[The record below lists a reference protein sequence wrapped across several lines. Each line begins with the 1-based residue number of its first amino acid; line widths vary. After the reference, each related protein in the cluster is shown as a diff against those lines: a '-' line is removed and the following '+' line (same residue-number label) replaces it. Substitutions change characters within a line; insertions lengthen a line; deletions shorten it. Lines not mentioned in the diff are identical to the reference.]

1 MGAVNVGAVLTTWTS
16 LPHRARVVLVAMA
29 HVALD
34 APRDGA
40 PARRYFGGPG
50 YLAEVLYGA
59 DGVERN
65 DGGELVATPS
75 AGRQVEKVLTELV
88 RAGALVRVR
97 AGGRRHRSEYEVVL
111 TPPVSPTE
119 SVGHSPTETV
129 GTARPNRSVEPDR
142 NGRPQENRGTNEENQ
157 EDNPGSGEHAESRAK
172 MSADEHKIE
181 STGQTWHDVPLIS
194 ERWTQ
199 LGPHRLCGVTV
210 PEAYPDALAHL
221 DRTIGTA
228 SAGARVAAYLDE
240 HDGSDYATAVVH
252 IALDGGWLP

>member
-50 YLAEVLYGA
+50 YLAEVLYGP

-65 DGGELVATPS
+65 EGGEIVATPS

-88 RAGALVRVR
+88 RAGAVRRIR

-119 SVGHSPTETV
+119 TVGLSPTETV
-129 GTARPNRSVEPDR
+129 GTARPNRSVQPDQ

-157 EDNPGSGEHAESRAK
+157 EDNPGSGDHVESRTTTA
-172 MSADEHKIE
+172 SDGRDIDGE
-181 STGQTWHDVPLIS
+181 SSGPDVTWHDVPLLPDVDV
-194 ERWTQ
+194 Q
-199 LGPHRLCGVTV
+199 LTGIPDIAA
-210 PEAYPDALAHL
+210 AYPDAWAHL
-221 DRTIGTA
+221 ERRMGHARAGTA
-228 SAGARVAAYLDE
+228 VAALLDVGYE
-240 HDGSDYATAVVH
+240 SHTEAV
-252 IALDGGWLP
+252 IRAALVSGWTP

>member
-16 LPHRARVVLVAMA
+16 LSHRSRVVLVAMA

-50 YLAEVLYGA
+50 YLAEVLYGP

-65 DGGELVATPS
+65 EGGEIVATAS

-88 RAGALVRVR
+88 RAGAVRRVR

-119 SVGHSPTETV
+119 TVGPSPTESV
-129 GTARPNRSVEPDR
+129 GTARPNRSVQPDQ
-142 NGRPQENRGTNEENQ
+142 NGRPQENRGTTEENQ
-157 EDNPGSGEHAESRAK
+157 EDNPGSGEHVESRGTTA
-172 MSADEHKIE
+172 SDGHKIE
-181 STGQTWHDVPLIS
+181 STGKVWHDVPLLPDS
-194 ERWTQ
+194 D
-199 LGPHRLCGVTV
+199 V
-210 PEAYPDALAHL
+210 PLTGIPDLAAAYPDAWAHL
-221 DRTIGTA
+221 ERQMGHARAGTA
-228 SAGARVAAYLDE
+228 VAALLDVGYE
-240 HDGSDYATAVVH
+240 SHTEAV
-252 IALDGGWLP
+252 IRAALVSGWTP